1 MLNKHEASFILFA
14 FYQAYNLE
22 KNFFLLA
29 VFSLGRHL
37 RRMSLRRMLLLGTC
51 RHENKAYYTPD
62 EHVETNELIWTV
74 NALDQNLQS
83 SDRGLFYF
91 FRFFFCHA
99 RVLYLLYVWD
109 TVLLF
114 QGQYG
119 QYLTYATS
127 QWIHGVG
134 GRLAVS
140 TAIAMPESISL
151 HFLLNKNIVFPAK
164 VDWIFFFLLIIS
176 WIYFVNILRF

>member
-62 EHVETNELIWTV
+62 EYVETNELIMNCECARPKSTIKRPRV
-74 NALDQNLQS
+74 V
-83 SDRGLFYF
+83 LF
-91 FRFFFCHA
+91 
-99 RVLYLLYVWD
+99 
-109 TVLLF
+109 
-114 QGQYG
+114 
-119 QYLTYATS
+119 
-127 QWIHGVG
+127 
-134 GRLAVS
+134 
-140 TAIAMPESISL
+140 
-151 HFLLNKNIVFPAK
+151 FP
-164 VDWIFFFLLIIS
+164 FFFLSRTSLIFVVRLRHSIALSRSIRTIS
-176 WIYFVNILRF
+176 YLCNESMNTWGRW

>member
-62 EHVETNELIWTV
+62 EYVETNELIMNCECARPKSTIKRPRV
-74 NALDQNLQS
+74 V
-83 SDRGLFYF
+83 LFF
-91 FRFFFCHA
+91 PFFFSVTHESYICC
-99 RVLYLLYVWD
+99 
-109 TVLLF
+109 TSET
-114 QGQYG
+114 QYC
-119 QYLTYATS
+119 S
-127 QWIHGVG
+127 
-134 GRLAVS
+134 
-140 TAIAMPESISL
+140 
-151 HFLLNKNIVFPAK
+151 FK
-164 VDWIFFFLLIIS
+164 VNTD
-176 WIYFVNILRF
+176 NILLMQRVNEYMG